1 MDFDAIILGAGVIGL
16 ATARQ
21 LALAGRSVLVLE
33 QFARPGTE
41 TSSRNS
47 EVIHAGIYYPRN
59 SLKARLCVRGRELLY
74 RYCDAHS
81 VSYRRTGKLIVA
93 TSPDQRPAL
102 AKILAQGHANGVSDL
117 KLIDRQCLSE
127 LEPNLNAIEALY
139 SPSTGIIDSHG
150 LMLALQ
156 GDLEA
161 HGGLV
166 CCNSPVT
173 GLKRRRDG
181 CFYVEV
187 GGVDPTTVS
196 CRLLINS
203 AGHGAQTLSRLLQ
216 GGDAQGI
223 PPVFLSKGCYF
234 TVSRRL
240 PFSHLIYPLP
250 SNEGLGVH
258 LTLDLAGN
266 ARFGPDTEW
275 VDRLDYRVDP
285 ARSAA
290 FYQAIRAYYPDLR
303 DGELVPDYAG
313 IRPKVA
319 GPGEGPGDFMI
330 VNQRTHG
337 ILNYIALYGI
347 ESPGLT
353 SCLAI
358 AEEVCARLR
367 CHEKE
372 CSLPN
377 SPITKQQA
385 DYENSNHR

>member
-21 LALAGRSVLVLE
+21 LALTGRSVLVLE
-33 QFARPGTE
+33 QHARPGTE
-41 TSSRNS
+41 TSARNS
-47 EVIHAGIYYPRN
+47 EVIHAGIYYPAN
-59 SLKARLCVRGRELLY
+59 SLKAKLCVRGRKLLY
-74 RYCDAHS
+74 QYCDAHR
-81 VSYRRTGKLIVA
+81 VSYRKTGKLIVA
-93 TSPDQRPAL
+93 TAPEQRPAL
-102 AKILAQGHANGVSDL
+102 ARLLAQGQANGVTDL
-117 KLIDRQCLSE
+117 QILDRQSLSE
-127 LEPNLNAIEALY
+127 MEPDLAAIEAVY

-173 GLKRRRDG
+173 ELTQLDDG
-181 CFYVEV
+181 GFRVEV
-187 GGVDPTTVS
+187 GGAEPTAVTSRVLVN
-196 CRLLINS
+196 C
-203 AGHGAQTLSRLLQ
+203 AGHSAQYLSRILQ
-216 GGDAQGI
+216 GAGAAGI
-223 PPVFLSKGCYF
+223 PPAYLSKGCYF

-240 PFSHLIYPLP
+240 PFTHLIYPLP
-250 SNEGLGVH
+250 SDGGLGIH

-275 VDRLDYRVDP
+275 VTSLDYRVDP
-285 ARSAA
+285 TRCES
-290 FYQAIRAYYPDLR
+290 FYRAIRTYYPDLR

-313 IRPKVA
+313 IRPKVT
-319 GPGEGPGDFMI
+319 GPGEASGDFII
-330 VNQRTHG
+330 VDQCTHG
-337 ILNYIALYGI
+337 IPDYIALYGI

-367 CHEKE
+367 CHDREN
-372 CSLPN
+372 SRPN
-377 SPITKQQA
+377 SHITKQQA
-385 DYENSNHR
+385 DYENSDHR